1 MFDFIIKIINLAPFA
16 IGVAV
21 GFIFKPEIKIAIEAI
36 RATLKAMQ
44 II

>member
-21 GFIFKPEIKIAIEAI
+21 GFFFKPEIQIAITAI
-36 RATLKAMQ
+36 KATLKAMQ